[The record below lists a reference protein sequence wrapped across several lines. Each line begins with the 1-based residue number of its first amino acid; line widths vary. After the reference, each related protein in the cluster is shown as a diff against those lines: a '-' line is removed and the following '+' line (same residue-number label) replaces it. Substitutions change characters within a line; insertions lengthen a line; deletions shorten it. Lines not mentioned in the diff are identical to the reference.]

1 MSDIRSDIIFHE
13 SGLDTD
19 RDYKFAKKG
28 DAPYR
33 LNILVG
39 EDGAYGVLTN
49 LKGNRKV
56 AYIPP
61 VNHPW
66 LNCNTY
72 FTLASC
78 YDALTRNVYYWVFS
92 QPVDVTGSGDY
103 EYDNRLLE
111 FNEDSEIIR
120 TIFVDS
126 KNYMGLDPLKPFKDS
141 FVLGEWLFFNPQTSE
156 PKMIH
161 ELDSPHGYW
170 RYPEMIEEV
179 NKMLGEF
186 LEKYNL

>member
-1 MSDIRSDIIFHE
+1 VSDIRSDIIFPE

-19 RDYKFAKKG
+19 RDYKFVKKG

-56 AYIPP
+56 VYTPP
-61 VNHPW
+61 ENHPW
-66 LNCNTY
+66 LNCNAY
-72 FTLASC
+72 FTLCSS
-78 YDALTRNVYYWVFS
+78 YDPLTRCVYYWIFS
-92 QPVDVTGSGDY
+92 LPTDVTGSGDY
-103 EYDNRLLE
+103 EYDNRLLR
-111 FNEDSEIIR
+111 FNEDTEVID
-120 TIFVDS
+120 TIFVDP

-141 FVLGEWLFFNPQTSE
+141 FVLGDWLYFNPQTSE

-161 ELDSPHGYW
+161 IEMAYNYTNYYAYDSTLTYACGGCGRRNSY
-170 RYPEMIEEV
+170 Y
-179 NKMLGEF
+179 
-186 LEKYNL
+186 